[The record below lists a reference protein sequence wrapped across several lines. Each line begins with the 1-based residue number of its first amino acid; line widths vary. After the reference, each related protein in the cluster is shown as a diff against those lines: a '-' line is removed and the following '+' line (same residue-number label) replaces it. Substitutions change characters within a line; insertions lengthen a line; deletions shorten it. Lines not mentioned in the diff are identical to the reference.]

1 MLSHCTHS
9 HSAKF
14 SQDSN
19 PTNHSLSW
27 TPIDENVE
35 NNSGIVTK
43 SLVDLQRLLAC
54 AMVLKGEDS
63 NDVKKGLRDVITS
76 TFVSARVN
84 MIMKSNDAVTTDSAL
99 CDLLP
104 FLWCKAHILHLRSLT
119 HDNVG
124 MFQESLEQRL

>member
-1 MLSHCTHS
+1 MQNFHRTPIPA
-9 HSAKF
+9 SA
-14 SQDSN
+14 
-19 PTNHSLSW
+19 PLSW

-63 NDVKKGLRDVITS
+63 NDVKKGLREVVAS

-84 MIMKSNDAVTTDSAL
+84 MIMKSNDAVRTDSAL

-104 FLWCKAHILHLRSLT
+104 FLWCKAQVLGLRSLR

-124 MFQESLEQRL
+124 MFQESLEQGL